1 MTIVKWPL
9 TESEGVVADPDPLSP
24 LRSARKVLAA
34 VEAAEGIGLLEAVAG
49 GPVPAGQLADSFGL
63 RPEPLHALLRVL
75 RWHGV
80 LDDTGAPGWQ
90 LSEVYR
96 ELLTGPPGSNARA
109 LLRIERWA
117 AQDHLN
123 ADGVTAALR
132 GRRLP
137 TEIPDAELP
146 ALADAMLTGARASAP
161 HLARL
166 PELRDRTSL
175 ADIAGGSGGYSLTL
189 CRMFRGLTATVYD
202 RAPMLE
208 HAARAVKEAELG
220 DRVRLVP
227 WDLHRDPLAGP
238 EAGEAFGAAHDA
250 ALLSHVLHLLDR
262 RERVRLLAGTGRL
275 LPGGG
280 LLLVHDFLY
289 EEPPA
294 GSVLAAS
301 AVDWLALGAAYH
313 PDRRALT
320 AELAE
325 AGFTLRRTVPL
336 PALGTTV
343 AVATRD

>member
-1 MTIVKWPL
+1 M
-9 TESEGVVADPDPLSP
+9 ADPDLLSP

-34 VEAAEGIGLLEAVAG
+34 VEAAEDVGLLDAVAG
-49 GPVPAGQLADSFGL
+49 APVTADRLAESLGL

-75 RWHGV
+75 GWHGV
-80 LDDTGAPGWQ
+80 LRAPGDDGGWQ
-90 LSEVYR
+90 LTEPYR
-96 ELLTGPPGSNARA
+96 NLLTGPPGRNARS

-117 AQDHLN
+117 ADDHLN
-123 ADGVTAALR
+123 AVGVTAALR

-146 ALADAMLTGARASAP
+146 ALADAMLTGARAGAP

-208 HAARAVKEAELG
+208 HAERVVKEAELG

-227 WDLHRDPLAGP
+227 WDLHTDPLTDP
-238 EAGEAFGAAHDA
+238 EACEPAAAPHDA

-262 RERVRLLAGTGRL
+262 QERARLLTRTHHV
-275 LPGGG
+275 LPEGG
-280 LLLVHDFLY
+280 LLMIHDFLY
-289 EEPPA
+289 EAPPA
-294 GSVLAAS
+294 GSTLAAS

-313 PDRRALT
+313 PDAEMLA
-320 AELAE
+320 AELAG

-336 PALGTTV
+336 PALGTAV